1 MMSQLPAVSLHQVDE
16 HHWLAT
22 HEPSGRQTSG
32 TSAAEAEEAM
42 RVLLGFN
49 EQGHLQEAATSDLFE
64 GIARDIAIYLEG
76 PVSNMLALHS
86 GFARLESYQ
95 DGIASVRLGGGC
107 EGCPS
112 SRLTLMSGV
121 KRDLQEQFG
130 ETVVMDVCP
139 VLD

>member
-64 GIARDIAIYLEG
+64 GIASLASKAIRMESLPYAWAEAARAVLHR
-76 PVSNMLALHS
+76 VS
-86 GFARLESYQ
+86 R
-95 DGIASVRLGGGC
+95 
-107 EGCPS
+107 
-112 SRLTLMSGV
+112 
-121 KRDLQEQFG
+121 
-130 ETVVMDVCP
+130 
-139 VLD
+139 